1 MRQGRDRMTRIDRLG
16 LCVPSRVGRSLRLA
30 WGAGSL
36 AAFMGLATNA
46 WAKDKAVGVYVEG
59 PGAQD
64 VRDALVG
71 SVPKGESV
79 VDADAFSEALSAQGQ
94 KGPFAKKLDGK
105 AHDASVGRIRSAA
118 STLGLEA
125 VLVARVTKGHGKRRI
140 RMFVVAASGGEQELH
155 DVVLDAGDEAAS
167 DSTLSSRVHEAF
179 DPYKGGS
186 AAAEPKEAKE
196 TKETTTPKAAGEEPA
211 APADNASAE
220 VVPVG
225 EESKDSLSH
234 RPHGVM
240 SRSLFDADI
249 GAEAAGRNFD
259 YNDGVSGN
267 LRSYNVAPAFLFTAS
282 LEIFPL
288 AEADNGVIRDIG
300 VIAGYSRS
308 LFLNSSTG
316 SGGKIGTAEAAYY
329 GGLRVRIHP
338 WGDDGPIIGISD
350 AYAVETVT
358 FDSAGGTLDSQVPA
372 VEYHANR
379 TGVDAR
385 VPFGNFAVRGGLGFR
400 AVFDAG
406 PVAGRFRTPSV
417 EGIDAEVG
425 ASMKIIGAWELR
437 LTLDYTRYFYGF
449 KPAPGDAY
457 VAGGALDQFFGG
469 GLALAYVF

>member
-1 MRQGRDRMTRIDRLG
+1 MRPGCDRMTRIDRLG
-16 LCVPSRVGRSLRLA
+16 LRAPSRVGRSLRLA
-30 WGAGSL
+30 LGAGSL
-36 AAFMGLATNA
+36 AAFLGLATNA

-71 SVPKGESV
+71 AVPRGESV

-118 STLGLEA
+118 SALGLEA
-125 VLVARVTKGHGKRRI
+125 VLVGRVTKGHGKRRI
-140 RMFVVAASGGEQELH
+140 RLFVVAASGGEQELH
-155 DVVLDAGDEAAS
+155 DVVLDAGDEASS

-179 DPYKGGS
+179 DSYKESS
-186 AAAEPKEAKE
+186 AAAEPKKEAKE
-196 TKETTTPKAAGEEPA
+196 TKESAKPGGGEAA
-211 APADNASAE
+211 APADNAAAE

-225 EESKDSLSH
+225 EESKDTLSH

-240 SRSLFDADI
+240 SRSLFDAAI

-267 LRSYNVAPAFLFTAS
+267 LRSYNVAPAALFTAS

-288 AEADNGVIRDIG
+288 AEADGVIRDIG
-300 VIAGYSRS
+300 FIGAYSRS
-308 LFLNSSTG
+308 MFLNSSTG
-316 SGGKIGTAEAAYY
+316 SGEKIGTAEASYY

-350 AYAVETVT
+350 AYAVQTVT
-358 FDSAGGTLDSQVPA
+358 FDSAGATLDTQVPA

-385 VPFGNFAVRGGLGFR
+385 IPFGNFAVRGGLGFR

-417 EGIDAEVG
+417 EGVDAEVG
-425 ASMKIIGAWELR
+425 ASMKIIGAWEGR
-437 LTLDYTRYFYGF
+437 LTLDYARYFYGF

-469 GLALAYVF
+469 GLAVAYVF

>member
-1 MRQGRDRMTRIDRLG
+1 MMMRQGRDRMTRIDRFG
-16 LCVPSRVGRSLRLA
+16 PRAPSGAGRTLRLA
-30 WGAGSL
+30 LGAGSL
-36 AAFMGLATNA
+36 AAFLGMATSA

-64 VRDALVG
+64 VRDALAG
-71 SVPKGESV
+71 AVPRGESV

-140 RMFVVAASGGEQELH
+140 RMFVVAASGGEQELR
-155 DVVLDAGDEAAS
+155 DVVLEAGDEAAS

-179 DPYKGGS
+179 DSYKESS

-196 TKETTTPKAAGEEPA
+196 TKESPKATGEAPA
-211 APADNASAE
+211 VPADNAAAE

-225 EESKDSLSH
+225 EESKDTVSH

-259 YNDGVSGN
+259 YNDGLSGN
-267 LRSYNVAPAFLFTAS
+267 LRSYNVAPAALFTAS

-288 AEADNGVIRDIG
+288 AEADGVIRDIG
-300 VIAGYSRS
+300 VIAAYSRS

-316 SGGKIGTAEAAYY
+316 SGDKIGTAEASYY

-338 WGDDGPIIGISD
+338 WGDDGTIIGISD
-350 AYAVETVT
+350 AYAVQTVT
-358 FDSAGGTLDSQVPA
+358 FDSTGGTLDSQVPA

-385 VPFGNFAVRGGLGFR
+385 IPFGNFAVRGGLGFR

-417 EGIDAEVG
+417 EGVDAEVG
-425 ASMKIIGAWELR
+425 ASMKIIGAWEGR
-437 LTLDYTRYFYGF
+437 LTLDYARYFYGF